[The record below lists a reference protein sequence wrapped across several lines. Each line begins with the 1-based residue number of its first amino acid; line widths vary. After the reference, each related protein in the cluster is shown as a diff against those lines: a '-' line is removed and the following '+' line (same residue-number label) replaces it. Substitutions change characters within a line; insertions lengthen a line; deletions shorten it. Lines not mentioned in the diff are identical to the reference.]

1 MDIFVYQRYFSTF
14 FKSVTCNQKVSR
26 KKNTARS
33 TTLQQSHDTI
43 PNQRNNTTPKLH
55 PRPRTINFHDTA
67 RYYTTPHKTTAP
79 HLTKPQTKVHY
90 TDDSNTTLHT
100 IPQKYMTPHHTITQ
114 SHAIPYGTTSHYTIS
129 HKQHQTTPPKPRY
142 TCNRRLHHNHYTS
155 K

>member
-90 TDDSNTTLHT
+90 TDDSIIHQQHHTTHDNTTIHDTTTHNNTVSHNT
-100 IPQKYMTPHHTITQ
+100 I
-114 SHAIPYGTTSHYTIS
+114 
-129 HKQHQTTPPKPRY
+129 
-142 TCNRRLHHNHYTS
+142 
-155 K
+155 